1 MEKLTTENEKYE
13 KMWFEHAKRMHNE
26 LKNVNGI
33 IRDADTMLDDIM
45 GSHWDEFHEQS
56 GVADEL
62 FFIYEQAADKN
73 TFRQMFKL
81 FVGCEFDEYCQDCV
95 DVMEKYE
102 AAIYNKKG
110 EQNET
115 DH

>member
-13 KMWFEHAKRMHNE
+13 KMWFEHAKRMHNG
-26 LKNVNGI
+26 LKNVKGI
-33 IRDADTMLDDIM
+33 IRDADTILDDIM

-62 FFIYEQAADKN
+62 FSIYEQAADKN

-81 FVGCEFDEYCQDCV
+81 FVGCEFDEYFQDCV

-115 DH
+115 DY

>member
-13 KMWFEHAKRMHNE
+13 EMWFEHAKRMHNE

-62 FFIYEQAADKN
+62 FSIYEQSAA
-73 TFRQMFKL
+73 
-81 FVGCEFDEYCQDCV
+81 
-95 DVMEKYE
+95 
-102 AAIYNKKG
+102 
-110 EQNET
+110 
-115 DH
+115 

>member
-1 MEKLTTENEKYE
+1 MEKITTENEKYE

-62 FFIYEQAADKN
+62 FSIYEQAADKN

-81 FVGCEFDEYCQDCV
+81 FVGCELDEFCQDCV

-115 DH
+115 DY

>member
-45 GSHWDEFHEQS
+45 
-56 GVADEL
+56 
-62 FFIYEQAADKN
+62 
-73 TFRQMFKL
+73 
-81 FVGCEFDEYCQDCV
+81 
-95 DVMEKYE
+95 
-102 AAIYNKKG
+102 
-110 EQNET
+110 
-115 DH
+115 

>member
-1 MEKLTTENEKYE
+1 MKEPNTITEEKYE
-13 KMWFEHAKRMHNE
+13 KMWFEHAKRMHNK
-26 LKNVNGI
+26 LKTVNGI
-33 IRDADTMLDDIM
+33 IRDADTILDDIM

-62 FFIYEQAADKN
+62 FSIYEQAADKN

-102 AAIYNKKG
+102 AAILTKREGKSEN
-110 EQNET
+110 
-115 DH
+115 